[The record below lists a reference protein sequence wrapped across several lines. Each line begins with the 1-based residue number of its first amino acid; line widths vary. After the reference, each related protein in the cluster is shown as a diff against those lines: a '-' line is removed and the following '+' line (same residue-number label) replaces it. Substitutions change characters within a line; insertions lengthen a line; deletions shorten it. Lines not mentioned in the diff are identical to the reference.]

1 MAACLSL
8 LLLHC
13 HCPPHPLPPL
23 WRVAT
28 GKDLNRK
35 ELNEG
40 FQACMAS
47 AVAAAKAAGAEGGE
61 GA

>member
-1 MAACLSL
+1 M
-8 LLLHC
+8 
-13 HCPPHPLPPL
+13 P
-23 WRVAT
+23 